1 MTREKSTVLSFFVKK
16 VYNYSKID
24 AFTYKNI
31 AIFIYANMSNESKA
45 KIFFIQALKPKKRKK
60 NHTNI
65 QDKIRAQ
72 FKPFSK
78 LITP

>member
-1 MTREKSTVLSFFVKK
+1 MTREKSTVLSFFVKI

-45 KIFFIQALKPKKRKK
+45 KIFLFRL
-60 NHTNI
+60 
-65 QDKIRAQ
+65 
-72 FKPFSK
+72 
-78 LITP
+78 

>member
-1 MTREKSTVLSFFVKK
+1 MTLEKSTVLSFFVKK

-45 KIFFIQALKPKKRKK
+45 KIFLFRL
-60 NHTNI
+60 
-65 QDKIRAQ
+65 
-72 FKPFSK
+72 
-78 LITP
+78 

>member
-31 AIFIYANMSNESKA
+31 AIFIYANMSNESNA
-45 KIFFIQALKPKKRKK
+45 KIFFYSG
-60 NHTNI
+60 
-65 QDKIRAQ
+65 
-72 FKPFSK
+72 FKAEKAKEKSYK
-78 LITP
+78 YSG